1 LSKVKISRINKRLAC
16 RLPIICQVVE
26 RLYNPDSS
34 ILHCLAMP
42 NTVLSR
48 TVFSDEKVV
57 FQDDRTIIST
67 NDYFTRYIRIASDEL
82 RPTGKKISQF
92 QGNKEF
98 SVGVLVV
105 KLNHENRHVIDNI
118 YIDDAYRRQGIASWL
133 IERAFSD
140 FPDLCLDGRF
150 TTEGISFFGAKHR
163 KK

>member
-1 LSKVKISRINKRLAC
+1 
-16 RLPIICQVVE
+16 
-26 RLYNPDSS
+26 
-34 ILHCLAMP
+34 MP

-82 RPTGKKISQF
+82 RPTGKKFRNFKGIKNFLSAF
-92 QGNKEF
+92 WYSNSIMKTT
-98 SVGVLVV
+98 
-105 KLNHENRHVIDNI
+105 HVIDNI

>member
-1 LSKVKISRINKRLAC
+1 
-16 RLPIICQVVE
+16 
-26 RLYNPDSS
+26 
-34 ILHCLAMP
+34 MP

-82 RPTGKKISQF
+82 RPTGKKTSQF
-92 QGNKEF
+92 QGNKDF
-98 SVGVLVV
+98 AVGVLVL

-118 YIDDAYRRQGIASWL
+118 YIDDAYRRQGIASRL

-150 TTEGISFFGAKHR
+150 TTEGILFFGAKHR

>member
-1 LSKVKISRINKRLAC
+1 LLTSFIVRGTPLSKVKISRINKRLAC

-82 RPTGKKISQF
+82 RPTGKKF
-92 QGNKEF
+92 RNFK
-98 SVGVLVV
+98 
-105 KLNHENRHVIDNI
+105 
-118 YIDDAYRRQGIASWL
+118 GIKNFLS
-133 IERAFSD
+133 AFWYSNSIMKTD
-140 FPDLCLDGRF
+140 M
-150 TTEGISFFGAKHR
+150 
-163 KK
+163 